1 MRSLVNIFLLALALL
16 VVLGVYVFR
25 TQLFSTLQSSK
36 TALLGSQ
43 TAKQRTPQL
52 RPPAAAKPRRGT
64 TSKEIAAAVDSK
76 PNAVVTVVEA
86 KQSPD
91 SIKVGMAEATL
102 RQDFPPPS
110 TVISSREGS
119 QFVQTYIYLVSPHKA
134 KVVRVVNDSVTSV
147 QATKT
152 IDPPLLVTHD
162 SKFKVVSSANSKSP
176 Q

>member
-1 MRSLVNIFLLALALL
+1 MFSVRTFLHLTE
-16 VVLGVYVFR
+16 F
-25 TQLFSTLQSSK
+25 Q
-36 TALLGSQ
+36 TALMGSQ
-43 TAKQRTPQL
+43 AAKPRTPQL
-52 RPPAAAKPRRGT
+52 RPPAAKPRRGT
-64 TSKEIAAAVDSK
+64 TSKEFSATADSQ
-76 PNAVVTVVEA
+76 PNVTVTVVEP

-119 QFVQTYIYLVSPHKA
+119 RFVQTYIYLVSPNKA
-134 KVVRVVNDSVTSV
+134 KVVRIVNDSVTSV

-152 IDPPLLVTHD
+152 IDPPLLVSHD

-176 Q
+176 R

>member
-1 MRSLVNIFLLALALL
+1 MRSLVNIFLLALA
-16 VVLGVYVFR
+16 VMIVLGVYVFR
-25 TQLFSTLQSSK
+25 SQLFSTLQSSK

-43 TAKQRTPQL
+43 TAKQRTPPL
-52 RPPAAAKPRRGT
+52 RLPTAKPHRGT
-64 TSKEIAAAVDSK
+64 TAKQFS
-76 PNAVVTVVEA
+76 AVVDPKPQGAVIAVEP

-119 QFVQTYIYLVSPHKA
+119 RFVQTYIYLVSPHKA

-152 IDPPLLVTHD
+152 VDPPLLVTPD
-162 SKFKVVSSANSKSP
+162 SKFKVVSSADTKSP

>member
-1 MRSLVNIFLLALALL
+1 MRSLINFFLLGLALL
-16 VVLGVYVFR
+16 IILGVYVFR

-36 TALLGSQ
+36 TALMGSQ
-43 TAKQRTPQL
+43 AAKPRTPQL
-52 RPPAAAKPRRGT
+52 RPPAAKPRRGT
-64 TSKEIAAAVDSK
+64 TSKEFSATADSQ
-76 PNAVVTVVEA
+76 PNVTVTVVEP

-119 QFVQTYIYLVSPHKA
+119 RFVQTYIYLVSPNKA
-134 KVVRVVNDSVTSV
+134 KVVRIVNDSVTSV

-152 IDPPLLVTHD
+152 IDPPLLVSHD

-176 Q
+176 R

>member
-1 MRSLVNIFLLALALL
+1 MRSLINFFLLGLALL
-16 VVLGVYVFR
+16 IVLGVYVFR
-25 TQLFSTLQSSK
+25 AQLFSTLQSSK
-36 TALLGSQ
+36 TALMGSQ
-43 TAKQRTPQL
+43 TAKPRTPQL
-52 RPPAAAKPRRGT
+52 RPPAAKPRRGT
-64 TSKEIAAAVDSK
+64 TSKEFSAVVDPK
-76 PNAVVTVVEA
+76 PNVVVTVVEP

-91 SIKVGMAEATL
+91 GIKVGMGEATL

-119 QFVQTYIYLVSPHKA
+119 RFVQTYIYLVSPNKA

>member
-1 MRSLVNIFLLALALL
+1 MRSLINFFLLCLALL
-16 VVLGVYVFR
+16 IILGVYVFR

-36 TALLGSQ
+36 TALMGSQ
-43 TAKQRTPQL
+43 AAKPRTPQL
-52 RPPAAAKPRRGT
+52 RPPAKPRRGT
-64 TSKEIAAAVDSK
+64 TSKEFSATADSQ
-76 PNAVVTVVEA
+76 PNVTVTVVEP

-119 QFVQTYIYLVSPHKA
+119 RFVQTYIYLVSPNKA
-134 KVVRVVNDSVTSV
+134 KVVRIVNDSVTSV

-152 IDPPLLVTHD
+152 IDPPLLVSHD

>member
-1 MRSLVNIFLLALALL
+1 M
-16 VVLGVYVFR
+16 
-25 TQLFSTLQSSK
+25 
-36 TALLGSQ
+36 GSQ

-52 RPPAAAKPRRGT
+52 RPPAKSHSGKTAKQF
-64 TSKEIAAAVDSK
+64 SAAVDSQ
-76 PNAVVTVVEA
+76 PDVVVTVVEP

-110 TVISSREGS
+110 TVISSREGNR
-119 QFVQTYIYLVSPHKA
+119 FVQTYIYLVSPHKA

-152 IDPPLLVTHD
+152 IEPPLLVSHD
-162 SKFKVVSSANSKSP
+162 SKFKVVSSADSKLP